1 MKGEVDFLLADK
13 RGRFPQIDT
22 IIFVARDVQITQN
35 NKFSISL
42 QYLSDAVDF
51 LHANK
56 HESFLQTNAT
66 ILMGVVKHSQSSQN
80 SKFAIF

>member
-35 NKFSISL
+35 NKFL
-42 QYLSDAVDF
+42 F
-51 LHANK
+51 LCN
-56 HESFLQTNAT
+56 
-66 ILMGVVKHSQSSQN
+66 I
-80 SKFAIF
+80 